1 VKEEALGTLLHMTPE
16 EVVERTQ
23 VLHHE
28 FTLKGGDRV
37 LEEDDIRWHEHDVV
51 NVEDRWHEHDV
62 VNVEEE
68 VYDVVV
74 VLMDEHGC
82 VRLSLDK
89 AKGDQVGGE
98 ATVPSLSCLLEAI

>member
-1 VKEEALGTLLHMTPE
+1 
-16 EVVERTQ
+16 VVERTQ

-28 FTLKGGDRV
+28 FKLKGGDRV
-37 LEEDDIRWHEHDVV
+37 LEEDDI
-51 NVEDRWHEHDV
+51 RWHEHDV